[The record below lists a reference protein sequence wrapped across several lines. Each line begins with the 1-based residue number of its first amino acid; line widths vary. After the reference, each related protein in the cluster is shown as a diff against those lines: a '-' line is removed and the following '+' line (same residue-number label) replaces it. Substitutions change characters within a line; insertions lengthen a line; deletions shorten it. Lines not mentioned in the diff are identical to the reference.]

1 MTTTQDT
8 SRESWNL
15 IRQSAVLG
23 ERQRECFTA
32 FMEMGGKG
40 TQRDVDRWW
49 RNKHPGVTPTD
60 RVLGKRVPEL
70 EQMGVIEHVG
80 TVYDSDTERSLN
92 WYVITGKL
100 PTRLPPQQK
109 TKPEPVFVNEDDLH
123 REAVNFAC
131 SLGLKR
137 AMVEKRYAEWRRN
150 GKPEMFT

>member
-1 MTTTQDT
+1 MTTQDT

-92 WYVITGKL
+92 WYVITGRM
-100 PTRLPPQQK
+100 PTRLPPQ
-109 TKPEPVFVNEDDLH
+109 KPAAKAAGAVPVDADDLH

-137 AMVEKRYAEWRRN
+137 AMVEKRYLEWRATGRK
-150 GKPEMFT
+150 GSV